1 MSEPRP
7 RCVLPTNQGLA
18 TYAVRGG
25 QQRTEFEEMTE
36 PVFLTQ
42 GFVYDR
48 AAEAEAAFAGEL
60 NRFTYSRYGN
70 PTVSAF
76 EERLRLMEGAE
87 ACFGTASGMSAIYTT
102 LVPLLRPGAR
112 VVAARALFGTTFTV
126 LNDWLAPWGVHTD
139 FVDAHDLDS
148 WRRALAEPA
157 DVVIFESPSNPMQ
170 DIVDIPAVCELA
182 HGAGAV
188 VIVDNVFATPV
199 LQRPIEFGAD
209 VVVYSA
215 TKHIDGQGRVV
226 GGAILGTEEFI
237 NGPIA
242 EFVQATG
249 PTLSAFN
256 GWVLLKGLETLPLR
270 IRAQSAASLELATW
284 LENHPAIAQVRYPFL
299 PSHPQYELAKTLMS
313 GGGSVVTFDLL
324 PGADAFAVLDAL
336 KLIDISNN
344 LGDVKSIVTHPA
356 TTTHRKLGEEGRAA
370 CGISETSVRFSV
382 GLEEVADLQN
392 DLDQAFAAAGL
403 PTP

>member
-1 MSEPRP
+1 
-7 RCVLPTNQGLA
+7 
-18 TYAVRGG
+18 
-25 QQRTEFEEMTE
+25 
-36 PVFLTQ
+36 
-42 GFVYDR
+42 
-48 AAEAEAAFAGEL
+48 
-60 NRFTYSRYGN
+60 
-70 PTVSAF
+70 
-76 EERLRLMEGAE
+76 MEGAD

-182 HGAGAV
+182 HAAGAV

-299 PSHPQYELAKTLMS
+299 PSHPQHELAKSLMS
-313 GGGSVVTFDLL
+313 GGGSVVTFDLI

-382 GLEEVADLQN
+382 GLEEVADLRD

-403 PTP
+403 PTA